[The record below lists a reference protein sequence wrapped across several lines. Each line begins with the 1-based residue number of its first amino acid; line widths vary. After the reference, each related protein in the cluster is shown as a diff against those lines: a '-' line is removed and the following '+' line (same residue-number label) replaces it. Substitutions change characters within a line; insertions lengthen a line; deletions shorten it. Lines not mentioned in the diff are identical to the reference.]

1 MWMILQQPVSS
12 DFVLATGV
20 LHSVQD
26 ILEIAFAE
34 VGLDWRNHVR
44 RDERFV
50 RGPET
55 TTLVGNPAK
64 AAAIGWSPS
73 TRFPE
78 LIRWMVASELEAI
91 SRGSRTDESV

>member
-1 MWMILQQPVSS
+1 MWMILQQPVAD
-12 DFVLATGV
+12 DFILATGV

-26 ILEIAFAE
+26 ILELAFAE

-50 RGPET
+50 RGPEL

-78 LIRWMVASELEAI
+78 LIRWMVAAELDAI
-91 SRGSRTDESV
+91 SRDARGEKSG